1 MAHDLG
7 MLPVGSTLP
16 VGQVEVHSQ
25 KEQRD
30 ADRQQGV
37 LTRAEESPT
46 ASQFLV
52 LVLPGVTLLLSFI
65 LRYSHLSSYNKAF
78 RSLLQF
84 GG

>member
-1 MAHDLG
+1 MV
-7 MLPVGSTLP
+7 PVGSTLP
-16 VGQVEVHSQ
+16 VGQVEVRSQ

-37 LTRAEESPT
+37 LTRAEESPA

-52 LVLPGVTLLLSFI
+52 LVLPGVTLLRSFI
-65 LRYSHLSSYNKAF
+65 LRYSHLPSYNKAF